1 MFIEVKTASGPCLIN
16 VMNISYI
23 TPHHLIGA
31 KEKGTE
37 IVFTDGLSKLEVDE
51 PYARVSTLV
60 STQTKIMLALAGS
73 KP

>member
-23 TPHHLIGA
+23 TAHTGPDEI
-31 KEKGTE
+31 GTE
-37 IVFTDGLSKLEVDE
+37 IMFADGLSKLLISE